1 MSHFNFDN
9 LIRYFSII
17 LASVI
22 VLFPYFSSINLKI
35 LTWGYS
41 FDRKNNTRSFI
52 FFLKVASIKRSTYI
66 IYRAQRIGRATI
78 YLSTT
83 KNVSFWLQ
91 SYLSQEIVVLLLGF
105 VIFVSYA
112 VSYHY
117 VFHNAL
123 LFCCCCCFLFCFFT
137 AVVVA
142 NPMKRASSV
151 FNRFI
156 LP

>member
-117 VFHNAL
+117 VFHYAL
-123 LFCCCCCFLFCFFT
+123 LFLLLLLLFFVLFLHCSRCC
-137 AVVVA
+137 
-142 NPMKRASSV
+142 
-151 FNRFI
+151 
-156 LP
+156 